1 MNTLTMGIRPKLLMA
16 FGLILAT
23 TLMASAIALY
33 AYNRFADA
41 MTEITQHRVPFMADS
56 MELTRLGMQTSA
68 IVPLLS
74 AADSPEKAR
83 LYHDALKENSE
94 KIKSLLSPAG
104 DGGDGGIGLDNIAA
118 TRDTVQLVQ
127 EQIDLLSRRV
137 SNELE
142 AIRELQEASLSSNDK
157 QVAINHKLRD
167 IIDTA
172 TFDFVILAED
182 MFTQNS
188 ELINTMLYEHISTIV
203 AALHMESDATRLIL
217 ELTASLDKRTTF
229 ARDKSQ
235 EEAIGL
241 LSHVLE
247 KREEI
252 DASHNSELA
261 IIDPIIARLEELT
274 QGADSLYEA
283 TGNTG
288 ENPYTASPADELIE
302 LEVQLVKQLSLIL
315 DAGYSRVFDTSQ
327 ELSISASETL
337 PLFMSEGV
345 ASLVGLLEL
354 RAELNTI
361 AGILAQ
367 VPQMSDA
374 SQLLPLSD
382 RYIAARDSISSNLTS
397 VGGMDDMDGMDEIR
411 TMLGEL
417 FILGD
422 VDSGIFQQ
430 KRLALESME
439 QVRLSQKELSVTQD
453 TFVNRLAEQ
462 VQMSRSHVESAG
474 AEVMSMI
481 TSSRLQLFV
490 VALLS
495 VVITAGIYWLLISR
509 DLLVRLLQTISA
521 LRSVADGKY
530 DVSVNLSGNDE
541 LSDLARTVEVFR
553 GNALKAQQ
561 LQEER
566 TELAAKQQEQ
576 ERKAAE
582 QEQAVREQEVARH
595 RLEQA
600 ESARQKEVADDLQ
613 LRVDQLL
620 AAVSAAADG
629 NLNFPI
635 DTRGNDLAGQM
646 ASALD
651 SLFSGLRSS
660 MSSINMNSAQLT
672 GASESLTTLSVEMRD
687 SARANSAHALE
698 ASNLTNDVGASVDS
712 VAGAT
717 EQMSSSIKEIAR
729 NTREAETVAAEAVTL
744 AKSTDA
750 TVRKLADSS
759 AGIGHVIK
767 VITSIAEQTNLLAL
781 NATIEAAR
789 AGDAGKGFAV
799 VATEVKELAKETARA
814 TDQIESRISDI
825 QSDTE
830 SAVLAIQSISTIIDK
845 ISAIQSA
852 ISVAVSQQS
861 SVTQEISRS
870 ILKTADGSQAIS
882 SLIDGVAEKA
892 KSNQMA
898 SDHVSKAAG
907 ELSDMSAQLQRLVQR
922 YAANQDDGKSM
933 AA

>member
-41 MTEITQHRVPFMADS
+41 MTEITQHRVPFMANS

-74 AADSPEKAR
+74 AADSPEQAR
-83 LYHDALKENSE
+83 LYHEALKDNSE
-94 KIKSLLSPAG
+94 KIKSLLSPTG
-104 DGGDGGIGLDNIAA
+104 DDGIGLGNIAE

-137 SNELE
+137 GSELE
-142 AIRELQEASLSSNDK
+142 AIRKLEEASVDSNDK
-157 QVAINHKLRD
+157 QVVINHKLRD

-182 MFTQNS
+182 MFTENS
-188 ELINTMLYEHISTIV
+188 ELIDTMLYQNISTIV
-203 AALHMESDATRLIL
+203 GALRMESDATRLIL
-217 ELTASLDKRTTF
+217 ELTASLEKRTTF
-229 ARDKSQ
+229 SRNKSR
-235 EEAIGL
+235 EEAIRL
-241 LSHVLE
+241 LDHVLE
-247 KREEI
+247 KRAEI
-252 DASHNSELA
+252 DASHSSELA
-261 IIDPIIARLEELT
+261 AIDPVIARLDELT
-274 QGADSLYEA
+274 RGENSLYQA
-283 TGNTG
+283 TDNPG
-288 ENPYTASPADELIE
+288 ENPYTSLPEEELIE
-302 LEVQLVKQLSLIL
+302 LESQLVKQLSLIL

-367 VPQMSDA
+367 VPQTSDA

-397 VGGMDDMDGMDEIR
+397 VGDMDGMNEIQ

-439 QVRLSQKELSVTQD
+439 QVRQSQKELSVTQD

-481 TSSRLQLFV
+481 TASRLQLFV

-521 LRSVADGKY
+521 LRSVADGNY

-553 GNALKAQQ
+553 GNALEAQQ

-582 QEQAVREQEVARH
+582 QEQAVREQEIARH

-600 ESARQKEVADDLQ
+600 ESARQKKVADDLQ

-635 DTRGNDLAGQM
+635 DTRGDDLAGQM

-651 SLFSGLRSS
+651 SLFSGLRGS
-660 MSSINMNSAQLT
+660 MASINMNSAQLT

-687 SARANSAHALE
+687 SARANSEHALE

-814 TDQIESRISDI
+814 TDQIELRISDI

-870 ILKTADGSQAIS
+870 ILQTADGSQAIS

>member
-83 LYHDALKENSE
+83 LYHDALKDNSE

-229 ARDKSQ
+229 ARDKNQ

-241 LSHVLE
+241 LSQVLE

-397 VGGMDDMDGMDEIR
+397 VGGMDGMDEIR

>member
-1 MNTLTMGIRPKLLMA
+1 M
-16 FGLILAT
+16 
-23 TLMASAIALY
+23 
-33 AYNRFADA
+33 
-41 MTEITQHRVPFMADS
+41 
-56 MELTRLGMQTSA
+56 
-68 IVPLLS
+68 
-74 AADSPEKAR
+74 
-83 LYHDALKENSE
+83 
-94 KIKSLLSPAG
+94 
-104 DGGDGGIGLDNIAA
+104 
-118 TRDTVQLVQ
+118 
-127 EQIDLLSRRV
+127 
-137 SNELE
+137 
-142 AIRELQEASLSSNDK
+142 
-157 QVAINHKLRD
+157 
-167 IIDTA
+167 
-172 TFDFVILAED
+172 
-182 MFTQNS
+182 
-188 ELINTMLYEHISTIV
+188 
-203 AALHMESDATRLIL
+203 
-217 ELTASLDKRTTF
+217 
-229 ARDKSQ
+229 
-235 EEAIGL
+235 
-241 LSHVLE
+241 
-247 KREEI
+247 
-252 DASHNSELA
+252 
-261 IIDPIIARLEELT
+261 
-274 QGADSLYEA
+274 
-283 TGNTG
+283 
-288 ENPYTASPADELIE
+288 
-302 LEVQLVKQLSLIL
+302 
-315 DAGYSRVFDTSQ
+315 
-327 ELSISASETL
+327 
-337 PLFMSEGV
+337 
-345 ASLVGLLEL
+345 
-354 RAELNTI
+354 
-361 AGILAQ
+361 
-367 VPQMSDA
+367 
-374 SQLLPLSD
+374 
-382 RYIAARDSISSNLTS
+382 
-397 VGGMDDMDGMDEIR
+397 
-411 TMLGEL
+411 
-417 FILGD
+417 
-422 VDSGIFQQ
+422 
-430 KRLALESME
+430 
-439 QVRLSQKELSVTQD
+439 
-453 TFVNRLAEQ
+453 
-462 VQMSRSHVESAG
+462 
-474 AEVMSMI
+474 
-481 TSSRLQLFV
+481 
-490 VALLS
+490 
-495 VVITAGIYWLLISR
+495 
-509 DLLVRLLQTISA
+509 
-521 LRSVADGKY
+521 
-530 DVSVNLSGNDE
+530 
-541 LSDLARTVEVFR
+541 
-553 GNALKAQQ
+553 
-561 LQEER
+561 
-566 TELAAKQQEQ
+566 
-576 ERKAAE
+576 
-582 QEQAVREQEVARH
+582 
-595 RLEQA
+595 
-600 ESARQKEVADDLQ
+600 
-613 LRVDQLL
+613 DQLL
-620 AAVSAAADG
+620 AAVRAAADG

>member
-1 MNTLTMGIRPKLLMA
+1 MNILTMGIRPKLLIA

-33 AYNRFADA
+33 AYTRFADA
-41 MTEITQHRVPFMADS
+41 MTEITQHRVPLMADS

-74 AADSPEKAR
+74 AASTPEQAR
-83 LYHDALKENSE
+83 RHHQALQNNSDKIEALLAHDGKN
-94 KIKSLLSPAG
+94 G
-104 DGGDGGIGLDNIAA
+104 DGRVGLGDTTA
-118 TRDTVQLVQ
+118 THDIVQRVQ
-127 EQIDLLSRRV
+127 EQIDLLSLRV
-137 SNELE
+137 GEELE
-142 AIRELQEASLSSNDK
+142 AMRKLDEASLISNER
-157 QVAINHKLRD
+157 QVSINQKLRD

-182 MFTQNS
+182 MFSENS
-188 ELINTMLYEHISTIV
+188 ELIDTMLYQHISTIV
-203 AALHMESDATRLIL
+203 GALHLESDVNRLIN
-217 ELTASLDKRTTF
+217 ELRSSTSKLTTLSRKRGRN
-229 ARDKSQ
+229 AAVAMMDQ
-235 EEAIGL
+235 L
-241 LSHVLE
+241 L
-247 KREEI
+247 KDRQEI
-252 DASHNSELA
+252 DASHASELTV
-261 IIDPIIARLEELT
+261 IDSLVSRLDDLT
-274 QGADSLYEA
+274 RGENSLYETDIDFSSIPSA
-283 TGNTG
+283 APALPELG
-288 ENPYTASPADELIE
+288 EIE
-302 LEVQLVKQLSLIL
+302 RKFVKQLSLIL
-315 DAGYSRVFDTSQ
+315 DAGYARVFETSQ
-327 ELSISASETL
+327 ELSISARETL

-345 ASLVGLLEL
+345 EGLVGLLEL

-367 VPQMSDA
+367 VPQISDA
-374 SQLLPLSD
+374 LVLLPLSD
-382 RYIAARDSISSNLTS
+382 RYIAAHDAIVSNLSS
-397 VGGMDDMDGMDEIR
+397 VGDMEGMDEVR
-411 TMLGEL
+411 TMLDEL
-417 FILGD
+417 FALGD
-422 VDSGIFQQ
+422 INTGIFHL
-430 KRLALESME
+430 KRLVLESKG
-439 QVRLSQKELSVTQD
+439 QVSHVQAELSRTQD
-453 TFVNRLAEQ
+453 TFVDRLAEQ

-474 AEVMSMI
+474 ANVMSMI
-481 TSSRLQLFV
+481 EASRMQLFI

-495 VVITAGIYWLLISR
+495 LLITAGIYWLLISR
-509 DLLVRLLQTISA
+509 DLLARLLQTITA
-521 LRSVADGKY
+521 LRSVADGNY
-530 DVSVNLSGNDE
+530 DVSVNLSGHDE

-553 GNALKAQQ
+553 GNALEAQR

-566 TELAAKQQEQ
+566 AELAAKQQEQ
-576 ERKAAE
+576 ESKVAE
-582 QEQAVREQEVARH
+582 QEQLAREQELARH

-600 ESARQKEVADDLQ
+600 ESARQKEVADELQ
-613 LRVDQLL
+613 MRVDRLL

-629 NLNFPI
+629 DLNHPI
-635 DTRGNDLAGQM
+635 DTRGEDLAGQM
-646 ASALD
+646 GKALD

-660 MSSINMNSAQLT
+660 MASINLNSAQLT
-672 GASESLTTLSVEMRD
+672 RASESLTTLSVEMLD
-687 SARANSAHALE
+687 SAKANSEHALE
-698 ASNLTNDVGASVDS
+698 ASNLTNDVGTNVDS

-717 EQMSSSIKEIAR
+717 EEMSSSIKEIAR

-744 AKSTDA
+744 AKSTDT

-830 SAVLAIQSISTIIDK
+830 SAVLAIQSISSIIDK
-845 ISAIQSA
+845 ISDIQSA

-870 ILKTADGSQAIS
+870 ILQTADGSQAIS
-882 SLIDGVAEKA
+882 ALIVGVAEKA
-892 KSNQMA
+892 KSNQQA

-907 ELSDMSAQLQRLVQR
+907 ELSDMSAQLQKLVQR
-922 YAANQDDGKSM
+922 YAANQDNGNSM